1 MLAFPKPGMMMT
13 GEPSISAKVRSDA
26 RRGANITLRSD
37 VGCIAAAVA
46 AAAMRWNIVGARTGY
61 AMNTHT
67 LLLISLISDDAH
79 TSLNGLRAIIGVL

>member
-13 GEPSISAKVRSDA
+13 GEPSISAKVRSDV

-61 AMNTHT
+61 ALT
-67 LLLISLISDDAH
+67 LKSSL
-79 TSLNGLRAIIGVL
+79 

>member
-61 AMNTHT
+61 AMNEIQARVLESPIASTHNT
-67 LLLISLISDDAH
+67 LVF
-79 TSLNGLRAIIGVL
+79 T